1 MNKFQLNIF
10 SKASYEIMLVFL
22 QFFIISLHFFQ
33 WGFIP
38 QKQIIQVS
46 SLSYLVEFLIIIVS
60 FIIMLVGIKDLGRNL
75 SPFPRPIN
83 NSNLVTTGIYRFTRH
98 PMYYSL
104 IFISFGFF
112 IIILVAIKD
121 LGRNLSPFPRP
132 INNSKLVT
140 TGIYRFTRHPMYYS
154 LIFISI
160 GVFIIKLSIYY
171 LFLTIILAL
180 IIKFKIALEE
190 KYLINK
196 FKNYLLY
203 KNEVKV

>member
-1 MNKFQLNIF
+1 MTKFQLKIF
-10 SKASYEIMLVFL
+10 LKAAYEIILVIL
-22 QFFIISLHFFQ
+22 QFFIISIHFFK
-33 WGFIP
+33 WEFIP
-38 QKQIIQVS
+38 DIKIIQVTPFS
-46 SLSYLVEFLIIIVS
+46 NFVGFLIITIAS
-60 FIIMLVGIKDLGRNL
+60 FILLL
-75 SPFPRPIN
+75 
-83 NSNLVTTGIYRFTRH
+83 
-98 PMYYSL
+98 
-104 IFISFGFF
+104 
-112 IIILVAIKD
+112 AIKD

-171 LFLTIILAL
+171 LFLTISLAL

>member
-1 MNKFQLNIF
+1 MSKFQLKNF
-10 SKASYEIMLVFL
+10 FKAAYELTLVFL

-33 WGFIP
+33 WGFLT
-38 QKQIIQVS
+38 QKQILQAS
-46 SLSYLVEFLIIIVS
+46 PFSYFLGILIIIIA
-60 FIIMLVGIKDLGRNL
+60 FILMLVSIKDLGRNL

-104 IFISFGFF
+104 IFIS
-112 IIILVAIKD
+112 
-121 LGRNLSPFPRP
+121 
-132 INNSKLVT
+132 
-140 TGIYRFTRHPMYYS
+140 
-154 LIFISI
+154 I
-160 GVFIIKLSIYY
+160 GVFIIKLSIYN
-171 LFLTIILAL
+171 LFLTISLAL

-190 KYLINK
+190 KYLMNK

>member
-1 MNKFQLNIF
+1 MTKFHLKF
-10 SKASYEIMLVFL
+10 FLKAAYEPILVFM
-22 QFFIISLHFFQ
+22 QFSIISLHFFQ
-33 WGFIP
+33 WEFIP

-46 SLSYLVEFLIIIVS
+46 SFSYLVGFLIIIIA
-60 FIIMLVGIKDLGRNL
+60 FIML
-75 SPFPRPIN
+75 
-83 NSNLVTTGIYRFTRH
+83 
-98 PMYYSL
+98 
-104 IFISFGFF
+104 
-112 IIILVAIKD
+112 LVAIKD

-160 GVFIIKLSIYY
+160 GVFIIKLSFYY
-171 LFLTIILAL
+171 LFLTISLSL

>member
-1 MNKFQLNIF
+1 MSKFQFKIF
-10 SKASYEIMLVFL
+10 FKASYDLILVFL

-33 WGFIP
+33 WEFIP
-38 QKQIIQVS
+38 QKQIIQASPFS
-46 SLSYLVEFLIIIVS
+46 SFLGILIIIIA
-60 FIIMLVGIKDLGRNL
+60 FIIILVSIKDLGRYL

-112 IIILVAIKD
+112 I
-121 LGRNLSPFPRP
+121 
-132 INNSKLVT
+132 T
-140 TGIYRFTRHPMYYS
+140 
-154 LIFISI
+154 
-160 GVFIIKLSIYY
+160 KLSIYY
-171 LFLTIILAL
+171 LFLSISLVL

-190 KYLINK
+190 LYLNNK

>member
-1 MNKFQLNIF
+1 MTKFQLKIF
-10 SKASYEIMLVFL
+10 LRAAYEIILVFL

-33 WGFIP
+33 WEFLP
-38 QKQIIQVS
+38 QKQIIQAS
-46 SLSYLVEFLIIIVS
+46 PFSYFLGILITIIA
-60 FIIMLVGIKDLGRNL
+60 FIIMLVSIKDLGRNL

-83 NSNLVTTGIYRFTRH
+83 NSNLVTTGIYRF
-98 PMYYSL
+98 M
-104 IFISFGFF
+104 
-112 IIILVAIKD
+112 
-121 LGRNLSPFPRP
+121 
-132 INNSKLVT
+132 
-140 TGIYRFTRHPMYYS
+140 RHPMYYS

-171 LFLTIILAL
+171 LFLTISLVL

-190 KYLINK
+190 KYLLNK

>member
-1 MNKFQLNIF
+1 MFKFQLKNF
-10 SKASYEIMLVFL
+10 FKVAYDLMLVFL

-33 WGFIP
+33 WKFIP
-38 QKQIIQVS
+38 QKQIIQAS
-46 SLSYLVEFLIIIVS
+46 PFSYYLGILIIIIA
-60 FIIMLVGIKDLGRNL
+60 FIMMLVSIKDLGRNL

-104 IFISFGFF
+104 ILISF
-112 IIILVAIKD
+112 
-121 LGRNLSPFPRP
+121 
-132 INNSKLVT
+132 
-140 TGIYRFTRHPMYYS
+140 
-154 LIFISI
+154 
-160 GVFIIKLSIYY
+160 GVFIIKLSFYY
-171 LFLTIILAL
+171 LFLTISLAL

-190 KYLINK
+190 KYLMKK